1 MEDVEGKV
9 AFITGGASGIGLGMA
24 KVFTRAGMKAVI
36 ADLRDDHLAS
46 AKACF
51 DRAGHADEVHF
62 LKLDVTDREAYVR
75 AADEA
80 EKVFGK
86 VHVLCNNA
94 GIGISSAL
102 SEASYNDWDWG
113 VSVNL
118 DGVFNG
124 IHTVLPRIRA
134 HGEGG
139 HIVNTSSMS
148 GILQYSRASIYVTTK
163 FAVVGM
169 SEALAFE
176 LRDENIGVSAFC
188 PGGVRTN
195 IRDYEKTRPDKFSDT
210 KATAPAG
217 PPPGFKMTDEIRA
230 KLGKL
235 TCEAED
241 AGELVLKGIR
251 ENALYIFTAPEFSE
265 GVKER
270 FAAILNALGEDPE
283 RFEIAREI
291 IPQLIGSPIYL
302 DSIERAKA
310 GRLTNE

>member
-1 MEDVEGKV
+1 MKNVEGKV

-24 KVFTRAGMKAVI
+24 KAFTTAGMKAVI
-36 ADLRDDHLAS
+36 ADLRDDHLAQ
-46 AKACF
+46 AKAQL
-51 DRAGHADEVHF
+51 DGAGVHV
-62 LKLDVTDREAYVR
+62 LKLDVTDREAYAR

-80 EKVFGK
+80 ERAFGK

-94 GIGISSAL
+94 GIGISSEL
-102 SEASYNDWDWG
+102 SRASYNDWDWG

-118 DGVFNG
+118 TGVFNG
-124 IHTVLPRIRA
+124 IHTFLPRIRA

-148 GILQYSRASIYVTTK
+148 GIVQYSRASVYVTTK

-195 IRDYEKTRPDKFSDT
+195 IREYEKTRPEKFVNHE
-210 KATAPAG
+210 TASPAG

-235 TCEAED
+235 TMEPEEA
-241 AGELVLKGIR
+241 GNLVLKGIR

-270 FAAILNALGEDPE
+270 FAAILDALGENRE
-283 RFEIAREI
+283 KYEIAREI

-302 DSIERAKA
+302 ESIERAKKA
-310 GRLTNE
+310 RSH

>member
-24 KVFTRAGMKAVI
+24 KAFTKAGMKVVI
-36 ADLRDDHLAS
+36 ADLRDDHLSEAEAELGS
-46 AKACF
+46 ADA
-51 DRAGHADEVHF
+51 HF
-62 LKLDVTDREAYVR
+62 LKLDVTDREAYAR

-80 EKVFGK
+80 ERVFGK

-94 GIGISSAL
+94 GIGISSEL
-102 SEASYNDWDWG
+102 SRATYNDWDWG
-113 VSVNL
+113 IGVNL
-118 DGVFNG
+118 TGVFNG
-124 IHTVLPRIRA
+124 IHTFLPRIRA

-148 GILQYSRASIYVTTK
+148 GIVQYSRASVYVTTK

-195 IRDYEKTRPDKFSDT
+195 IREYEKTRPEKFVNEEAAS
-210 KATAPAG
+210 PAG

-235 TCEAED
+235 TMEPEEA
-241 AGELVLKGIR
+241 GNLVLKGIR

-270 FAAILNALGEDPE
+270 FAAILDALGEDRE
-283 RFEIAREI
+283 KYEIARET

-302 DSIERAKA
+302 ESIERAKNA
-310 GRLTNE
+310 RSK